1 MTGVARAKAWAAPAM
16 PEGVRRPAAV
26 AAVVAALVLT
36 ALATVYAAGGVLGGF
51 DRTEP
56 AQEGIGSPLRRVA
69 LVIDFCGEPL
79 GAALLV
85 AALTAAC
92 LLLRRPR
99 LAVLAVAAPAATVAT
114 TTALKHAVGRTIH
127 GGYLSFPSGHTALAT
142 ALAYILALLVLG
154 TRLAAV
160 ARRAAVAVLAA
171 ATLTAAV
178 VAAWAQVALGAHY
191 PTDTAGGLC
200 TAIAVVPA
208 VVWLLDRAAHR

>member
-1 MTGVARAKAWAAPAM
+1 M
-16 PEGVRRPAAV
+16 PQPLRRPAALAGV
-26 AAVVAALVLT
+26 IAALVLT
-36 ALATVYAAGGVLGGF
+36 ALAAVYAAGGVLGGF

-56 AQEGIGSPLRRVA
+56 PQEGIGPPLRPVA

-92 LLLRRPR
+92 LLLHRPR

-142 ALAYILALLVLG
+142 ALAYILALLVLS
-154 TRLAAV
+154 TRPTAV
-160 ARRAAVAVLAA
+160 PHRTAVAVLAA
-171 ATLTAAV
+171 TTLTAAV

-191 PTDTAGGLC
+191 PTDTAGGFC
-200 TAIAVVPA
+200 TALAVVPTA
-208 VVWLLDRAAHR
+208 AWLLDRPAHRDPSSRSAVPSARS